1 MKRSTIAA
9 FALMCSASF
18 AFAGGGAPVPPKQE
32 GGDASGRPAA
42 LLDDAKCQTVWS
54 QTDHECDVLSEDE
67 AAPFI
72 VNFKMV
78 DTDGNGKLSQDESKQ
93 GCKAGLVQVASAEG
107 KQAPTGSGS
116 PEVPKE

>member
-54 QTDHECDVLSEDE
+54 QTDHESDVLSDE
-67 AAPFI
+67 TAKRMIDALPGARLVVVPDAGHTVPGDQPAAF
-72 VNFKMV
+72 
-78 DTDGNGKLSQDESKQ
+78 
-93 GCKAGLVQVASAEG
+93 
-107 KQAPTGSGS
+107 QALLREFLMS
-116 PEVPKE
+116 

>member
-1 MKRSTIAA
+1 M
-9 FALMCSASF
+9 
-18 AFAGGGAPVPPKQE
+18 PPKQE

-54 QTDHECDVLSEDE
+54 QTDHESDVLSEDE